1 MLVDKTTL
9 LIGVLFLTA
18 AQAGAW
24 FQLSGQFIWDW
35 CKKHELLMIVVPSI
49 PISFLYVYSAK
60 YIIKSFNG
68 VMWPSRFIS
77 FGVGTV
83 IFALLVY
90 LLNNEGIT
98 PKTAVSL
105 VLAFLLIIIQVLWK

>member
-9 LIGVLFLTA
+9 LIGILFLIA

-35 CKKHELLMIVVPSI
+35 CKKHEWFMIIVPSI
-49 PISFLYVYSAK
+49 PISFLYVYASK
-60 YIIKSFNG
+60 YIIKSFDG

-77 FGVGTV
+77 FGVGTLV
-83 IFALLVY
+83 FAVLVY
-90 LLNNEGIT
+90 TLNSEGIT
-98 PKTAVSL
+98 LKTAVSL
-105 VLAFLLIIIQVLWK
+105 TLAVLLILTQILWK